1 MTRTDAAAGGAA
13 GGKAVLERVEANFE
27 RQVEFL
33 SRLVQERS
41 VRGNE
46 RGVQDVIAGE
56 LQRLGLSVELYDL
69 DLEQLRAHRAYSPLE
84 GDYADRPNLAA
95 TLPGAGG
102 GRSLLFQSHVDVVPV
117 TPERFWTRD
126 PWAGE
131 VADGRMY
138 GRGAADMKSGLSAMI
153 FAVRALREAGVEL
166 AGDLHLDTV
175 IEEECT
181 GNGALSSLL
190 RGRRADAA
198 IIPEPFGQTL
208 LVAQV
213 GVMWVRITVEGAGAH
228 VLGADQQ
235 GAVNAIAKARVVL
248 AAIEE
253 LERQA
258 NEAGG
263 RPAPFGTVPHPLN
276 YSVGTLHAGDW
287 PSTVPSECVLEV
299 RFSAFPGEDLAEVR
313 ARFEAGVLA
322 ACEEDAWLRTHPPRF
337 DYIGFNA
344 EGFVLDRSA
353 PVLESLEAAHVAVT
367 GTELEPFVSTA
378 TTDARFYNLYFG
390 IPATCY
396 GPIGGNLHAPD
407 EWVDLAS
414 VLDTT
419 RVLALT
425 ALDWC
430 G

>member
-1 MTRTDAAAGGAA
+1 MSRTDAAAAS
-13 GGKAVLERVEANFE
+13 AVLERVQANFE

-33 SRLVQERS
+33 RRLVQERS

-46 RGVQDVIAGE
+46 SGVQSVIAAE
-56 LQRLGLSVELYDL
+56 LQQLGLPVERYDL
-69 DLEQLRAHRAYSPLE
+69 DLEQISTHRAYSPLQ
-84 GDYADRPNLAA
+84 GDYTDRPNVAA
-95 TLPGAGG
+95 TLQGAGG
-102 GRSLLFQSHVDVVPV
+102 GRSLLLQSHVDVVPV
-117 TPERFWTRD
+117 TPEGFWTRD
-126 PWAGE
+126 PWGGE
-131 VADGRMY
+131 VAHGRMY
-138 GRGAADMKSGLSAMI
+138 GRGAADMKSGISAMI

-166 AGDLHLDTV
+166 AGDVHLDTV

-181 GNGALSSLL
+181 GNGALASLV

-213 GVMWVRITVEGAGAH
+213 GVMWVRVTVEGAGAH
-228 VLGADQQ
+228 VLGADQR
-235 GAVNAIAKARVVL
+235 GAVNAITKARVVL
-248 AAIEE
+248 EAIEE
-253 LERQA
+253 LERRA
-258 NEAGG
+258 NEASE
-263 RPAPFGTVPHPLN
+263 RPAPFDTVPHPLN

-299 RFSAFPGEDLAEVR
+299 RISAFPGEDLGKVR
-313 ARFEAGVLA
+313 ARFEEGILA
-322 ACEEDAWLRTHPPRF
+322 ACAEDDWLRAHPPRF
-337 DYIGFNA
+337 EYFGFNA
-344 EGFVLDRSA
+344 EGFVLDRQA
-353 PVLESLEAAHVAVT
+353 PVLGVLEAAHVAVT
-367 GTELEPFVSTA
+367 GSELEPLVSTA
-378 TTDARFYNLYFG
+378 TTDARFYNLYYG

-396 GPIGGNLHAPD
+396 GPVGGNLHAPD